1 VVTSVSV
8 FTNYFPSNIRKKQT
22 LQTSIWLQQEVCF
35 ISLVARIIIIIM
47 SGHSYHDQQQHKTRK
62 NMLKIIIITTAIGAV
77 AAIGA
82 FLFDALWLFGW

>member
-1 VVTSVSV
+1 
-8 FTNYFPSNIRKKQT
+8 
-22 LQTSIWLQQEVCF
+22 
-35 ISLVARIIIIIM
+35 M